1 MIDHLAHAATSTVAL
16 VTVAV
21 VSTANAVVGAAL
33 GLTAF
38 IFGAEVNDGVLA
50 TVALFVVATGTAI
63 AGWALILLVKL
74 SNVVSKLEVTADDHE
89 RRLTRVET

>member
-1 MIDHLAHAATSTVAL
+1 MIDHLAHAATTTVAL

-33 GLTAF
+33 GFVAVIL
-38 IFGAEVNDGVLA
+38 GAEVNDGVLA

-74 SNVVSKLEVTADDHE
+74 SNVVSKLEVTTDDHE